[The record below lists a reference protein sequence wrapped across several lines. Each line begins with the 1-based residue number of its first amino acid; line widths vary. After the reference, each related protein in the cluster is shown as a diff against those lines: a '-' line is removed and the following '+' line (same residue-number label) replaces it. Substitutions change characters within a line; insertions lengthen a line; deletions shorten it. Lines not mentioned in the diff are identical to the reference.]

1 MVEFVLKNNY
11 FEFSSDMKHRLSGTA
26 DGIKLAAPY
35 ACISPDQ
42 DKKVLSPFYHKDI
55 FDRKSM

>member
-42 DKKVLSPFYHKDI
+42 DKKSLKSILS
-55 FDRKSM
+55 